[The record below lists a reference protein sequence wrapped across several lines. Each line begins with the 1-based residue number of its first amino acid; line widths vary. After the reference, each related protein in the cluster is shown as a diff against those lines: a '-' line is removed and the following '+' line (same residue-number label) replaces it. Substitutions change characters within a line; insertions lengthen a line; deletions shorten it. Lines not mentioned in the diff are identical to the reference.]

1 MKISHLAI
9 LTSDLEGLRNFYCT
23 YFMAKSN
30 KMYVNPKK
38 QFSSYFLTF
47 ENGDCSIELMN
58 KPTYVSNIDREKR
71 DKSGLAHFAISVG
84 SKKAVDELT
93 EQLRASGIEIIGEP
107 RQTGDGFYESVIAD
121 PDGNIVEITI

>member
-23 YFMAKSN
+23 YFKAKSN
-30 KMYVNPKK
+30 KMYVNPVK

-47 ENGDCSIELMN
+47 ENGECSIELMN
-58 KPTYVSNIDREKR
+58 KPTIGSNTDRQKG
-71 DKSGLAHFAISVG
+71 DKSGLAHFAFSVG
-84 SKKAVDELT
+84 SKKSVDELT
-93 EQLRASGIEIIGEP
+93 EQLRASGIEILGEP
-107 RQTGDGFYESVIAD
+107 RLTGDGFYESVIAD